1 MRPSGK
7 LTCSR
12 TVSNSVSPI
21 SHLVAPS
28 HGSNIILGLGLGKGC
43 LAVLILDAVLVFIGL
58 RGELLLLL
66 DLLLQGIDWSGFIGS
81 FRSVLLG
88 LARPVG
94 DWSGAVPGGLQL
106 DWHGGR
112 GGQE

>member
-58 RGELLLLL
+58 RGELLLLH
-66 DLLLQGIDWSGFIGS
+66 LLLQGIDWSRFIGS

-88 LARPVG
+88 LAGAVG

-112 GGQE
+112 